1 MESVLNYMTVS
12 NVLDL
17 QERGCLNKTDYYYYV
32 ESGVIK
38 YEESNRFMERQAQC
52 LLYQTYA
59 RTLMY
64 NM

>member
-17 QERGCLNKTDYYYYV
+17 QERRSLNETDYYYYV

-38 YEESNRFMERQAQC
+38 YEESNRFMER
-52 LLYQTYA
+52 
-59 RTLMY
+59 
-64 NM
+64 

>member
-17 QERGCLNKTDYYYYV
+17 YERGCLNETDYYYYV

-38 YEESNRFMERQAQC
+38 YEESIGFMDRKE
-52 LLYQTYA
+52 
-59 RTLMY
+59 
-64 NM
+64 

>member
-17 QERGCLNKTDYYYYV
+17 QERRSLNGDDYYYYV

-38 YEESNRFMERQAQC
+38 YEEIKRFMER
-52 LLYQTYA
+52 
-59 RTLMY
+59 
-64 NM
+64 

>member
-17 QERGCLNKTDYYYYV
+17 QERECLNSDDDYYYV

-38 YEESNRFMERQAQC
+38 YEESNRVMERQA
-52 LLYQTYA
+52 
-59 RTLMY
+59 
-64 NM
+64 

>member
-17 QERGCLNKTDYYYYV
+17 QERGCLNGDDYYYYV

-38 YEESNRFMERQAQC
+38 YEESNRCMERQA
-52 LLYQTYA
+52 
-59 RTLMY
+59 
-64 NM
+64 

>member
-17 QERGCLNKTDYYYYV
+17 QERESLNETDYYYYV

-38 YEESNRFMERQAQC
+38 YEESKRFMERQA
-52 LLYQTYA
+52 
-59 RTLMY
+59 
-64 NM
+64 

>member
-1 MESVLNYMTVS
+1 MKSVLNYMTVS

-52 LLYQTYA
+52 LLY
-59 RTLMY
+59 
-64 NM
+64 